1 MVGKG
6 YWGEKGQ
13 GPEGTGPPGCVWG
26 VPGKFC
32 NSVKSIWRI
41 NVGKSMC
48 EVLCWNSKYC
58 QFSKISP
65 YAKFESALV
74 QKSLAA
80 FSDETIECVKCS
92 CPRQQDFSKNNFGP
106 APPRPATCQDIPLP
120 YGAIMWDDGDCI
132 LDDWDTPVALRP
144 GEERQW

>member
-1 MVGKG
+1 M
-6 YWGEKGQ
+6 E
-13 GPEGTGPPGCVWG
+13 
-26 VPGKFC
+26 
-32 NSVKSIWRI
+32 

-48 EVLCWNSKYC
+48 EVLCWNIKYC